1 MRAAIVERTT
11 GRLRRAKRDNA
22 FVSKQLM
29 GTSCNDDS
37 ASERVFRDSG
47 FRLCTT
53 SAGGRDRRAVP
64 TPIVV
69 RMTMGD
75 MVSFKRIT
83 KRRERKQSEQ
93 QAEGNRSLCIARER
107 NLLDQHHI
115 GGDTL

>member
-11 GRLRRAKRDNA
+11 GRLRRAKRDKA

-53 SAGGRDRRAVP
+53 SAGGQGRRAVP
-64 TPIVV
+64 TPIVA
-69 RMTMGD
+69 RTTMGD
-75 MVSFKRIT
+75 MINSRRST
-83 KRRERKQSEQ
+83 KRGERGQSEQ
-93 QAEGNRSLCIARER
+93 QAESNRSLCIARER

-115 GGDTL
+115 GGDAL